1 MKNITLLSL
10 FNLALKHIGALILAA
25 AVFAGATLAYC
36 EFFATDRYSA
46 TGSIVVASGAMIND
60 PSGDK
65 TSINNTD
72 ISASINLSD
81 TVVDILSTTG
91 IYKQLSERLDNNT
104 VNFASLQSRSKIS
117 KRDGY
122 SLFMDIT
129 FEAESKEEAIL
140 LVNTFLE
147 LAPGYISEFVPGT
160 ASATAPCDMARKIY
174 PSTITFTFLAG
185 LIGAILCFAVF
196 LIIDMLDTIIHTED
210 DISDVVDIPI
220 IGSIPDFAT
229 AKSTSYY
236 RKNYYRNSYYK
247 YNHYERGV
255 NKNGRQ

>member
-36 EFFATDRYSA
+36 EFFATPRYSA

-65 TSINNTD
+65 TSISNTD

-81 TVVDILSTTG
+81 TVADILSTTG
-91 IYKQLSERLDNNT
+91 IYKQLSERIDNDDLSFIN
-104 VNFASLQSRSKIS
+104 LQARSKVV
-117 KRDGY
+117 RREDY

-147 LAPGYISEFVPGT
+147 LAPDYISEFVPGT
-160 ASATAPCDMARKIY
+160 ASATAPCDVAKKIY
-174 PSTITFTFLAG
+174 PSTVTFTILAAFVG
-185 LIGAILCFAVF
+185 VALCFAVF

-210 DISDVVDIPI
+210 DVTDVVDIPV

-236 RKNYYRNSYYK
+236 KYSYYRSNR
-247 YNHYERGV
+247 YERGV
-255 NKNGRQ
+255 NKNGR